1 MADLDFG
8 PAEAFSEGERRA
20 QGPVLVLRAQGRLI
34 AVGSRCPHMGYPMAK
49 GTLRG
54 GVLTCAWHGWDFDL
68 DHGGCYRG
76 ACDDLPVYPIAVVEG
91 RILVSVAEA
100 APDRERE
107 ADRLR
112 EALLDGDVWLEAK
125 ALARWLDAGGD
136 LDALADLVLAH
147 GFDHAVAAHRS
158 RQAAAEAGAVLDAIA
173 LARRVSPA
181 KRLAAL
187 LQGVR
192 TVGGPVGSR
201 ARVHPVPAS
210 DHLRERAARYVD
222 EPSPLGLERLFLAT
236 PSEEVPALAVDLA
249 TRPCLLDHPEALATV
264 VVACLSAATVPERR
278 AALLAWTLGAD
289 RGEDDGETRAAKA
302 WYAAFIAGA
311 PVPQSGDPPSAEAIT
326 TAVAAATTG
335 QAFLAQVAVW
345 QAAAGVEATLTAF
358 AVYFARRAAH
368 QVPGSGGLVP
378 SSLNGLR
385 WARAARLALPLA
397 GRDQASRLVFLLAW
411 HAFRSRWLQGGADEP
426 RSQAGDLAVALAA
439 NQAGPS
445 RATALALAENGELA
459 TVLDLVV
466 DDDLGAGL
474 LEVVVEAI
482 ALREADHPAWRGA
495 LGAALNG
502 LIDQR
507 LRSDVKA
514 AARFGRGMT

>member
-8 PAEAFSEGERRA
+8 PVEDFSEGERRA
-20 QGPVLVLRAQGRLI
+20 QGPVLVLRDQGRLI

-49 GTLRG
+49 GTLRDG
-54 GVLTCAWHGWDFDL
+54 ILTCAWHGWDFDL

-76 ACDDLPVYPIAVVEG
+76 ACDDLPVYPLTVVAG
-91 RILVSVAEA
+91 RILVTVGDAV
-100 APDRERE
+100 PDLGRE

-125 ALARWLDAGGD
+125 ALSRWLDAGGD
-136 LDALADLVLAH
+136 LDALAGLVLAH
-147 GFDHAVAAHRS
+147 GFDHAIAAHRS
-158 RQAAAEAGAVLDAIA
+158 RQAAVEAGAVLDAIT

-181 KRLAAL
+181 KQLAAL

-201 ARVHPVPAS
+201 ARIIPVPATV
-210 DHLRERAARYVD
+210 HLRERAARYVD

-236 PSEEVPALAVDLA
+236 PAAVLPALAVDLA
-249 TRPCLLDHPEALATV
+249 TRPCLLDHPEVLAAV
-264 VVACLSAATVPERR
+264 VVACSSTATAPERR
-278 AALLAWTLGAD
+278 AALLGWILGAE
-289 RGEDDGETRAAKA
+289 RGEDDGETRLAKV
-302 WYAAFIAGA
+302 WYEEWLAGA
-311 PVPQSGDPPSAEAIT
+311 TVPASGEPTPDAI
-326 TAVAAATTG
+326 VAALATATTG
-335 QAFLAQVAVW
+335 PAFLAQVAAW
-345 QAAAGVEATLTAF
+345 LAGAGVEATLTAF
-358 AVYFARRAAH
+358 AVFFARRAAH

-378 SSLNGLR
+378 SGLTGLR

-397 GRDQASRLVFLLAW
+397 DPAQVPRLVILLAW

-426 RSQAGDLAVALAA
+426 RTQAGDLAVALAA
-439 NQAGPS
+439 NQAGPA
-445 RATALALAENGELA
+445 RAAALALAEGDGLV

-474 LEVVVEAI
+474 LEVVAEGI